1 MDNVEKIDLK
11 EQLKS
16 LLDTDINLSIG
27 QIGAIR
33 RAISQL
39 AISKTEATST
49 RALGCWYCTGIE
61 SHGISTI
68 KTVTDEYGHELP
80 AYETPYN
87 YCPNCGRRLEEK
99 T

>member
-1 MDNVEKIDLK
+1 MDLRIIHAKDV
-11 EQLKS
+11 
-16 LLDTDINLSIG
+16 
-27 QIGAIR
+27 R
-33 RAISQL
+33 RFTMIYQFEHG
-39 AISKTEATST
+39 EATGT

-87 YCPNCGRRLEEK
+87 YCPNCGRKLRG
-99 T
+99 